1 MKFKV
6 KMQKRI
12 DRIKSFSKLLLLIL
26 CIAAYFVFSEFVLK
40 FTIFKEVKDD
50 FDYYQNLVFSKE
62 ESEKAAKFKRDLT
75 SIGKERGISIPGTII
90 YKYKPAVTESFTI
103 NSDGFRNEEFRKKEK
118 DEFRIALYG
127 DSKIFGFAL
136 QTEDTIP
143 YVIEKKLRKHFNRNI
158 TVLNMGVEG
167 HELQREIATAR
178 YYNEKIEPDMVVF
191 YSWINDILGTFT
203 HSNIDW
209 MPFQGDE
216 TLTPIPEETVYDK
229 VKLLNT
235 LRQTYIS
242 DRARITARIQ
252 KSDFAVL
259 PIPPQKVD
267 FAEKFPETFLNRISD
282 AAAYFDKLGI
292 KSLFI
297 LMPLIQTKKPLSN
310 IEIQTIYMNE
320 AASPG
325 INLFYSKCIEGVK
338 KALKTGKYDTN
349 VIDNSEVFQ
358 GIPDTVFYD
367 GIHYTPT
374 ALKIEAD
381 KMSEDIIKILETGRY
396 FENK

>member
-12 DRIKSFSKLLLLIL
+12 DRINSFGKLLLLIL
-26 CIAAYFVFSEFVLK
+26 CVAAYFVFSEFVLK

-62 ESEKAAKFKRDLT
+62 ESEKTAKFKRDLT

-229 VKLLNT
+229 VRLLNT

-367 GIHYTPT
+367 GIHYAPKF
-374 ALKIEAD
+374 LRIEAEHIAD
-381 KMSEDIIKILETGRY
+381 ELITILEKGRY